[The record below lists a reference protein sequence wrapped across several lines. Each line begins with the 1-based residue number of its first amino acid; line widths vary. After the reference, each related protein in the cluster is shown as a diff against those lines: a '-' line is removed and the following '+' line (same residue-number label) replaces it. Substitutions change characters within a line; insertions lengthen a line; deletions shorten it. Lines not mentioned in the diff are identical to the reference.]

1 MSRARESKLRTLML
15 RLHEEGVAVT
25 FAKGRPGQP
34 LADVFFVK
42 IEDQDYVR
50 ILSEINEAL
59 DASAEAAYD
68 KNASI
73 KYADAEAFVEQIREI
88 KELSNEAE
96 RDKGIRPSGLR
107 IDEAMARSIAQS
119 PPRLLSFASA
129 TAFVENIESL
139 SRGSSEH
146 KQSRIP
152 PEPELADL
160 QSGKID
166 VFRCQEDKNGNKKER
181 QLNLPL

>member
-1 MSRARESKLRTLML
+1 ML
-15 RLHEEGVAVT
+15 RLHGEGVAVT

-42 IEDQDYVR
+42 IEDQDYIR

-96 RDKGIRPSGLR
+96 RDKSIRPSGLR
-107 IDEAMARSIAQS
+107 EDDIHIETNSPGGGTVRPRDDSGGELHEGSGEGADKSGSANIKRSNWHTTR
-119 PPRLLSFASA
+119 PLLPI
-129 TAFVENIESL
+129 V
-139 SRGSSEH
+139 
-146 KQSRIP
+146 
-152 PEPELADL
+152 
-160 QSGKID
+160 GKA
-166 VFRCQEDKNGNKKER
+166 
-181 QLNLPL
+181 

>member
-1 MSRARESKLRTLML
+1 ML
-15 RLHEEGVAVT
+15 RLHGEGVAVT

-88 KELSNEAE
+88 KELS
-96 RDKGIRPSGLR
+96 
-107 IDEAMARSIAQS
+107 
-119 PPRLLSFASA
+119 
-129 TAFVENIESL
+129 
-139 SRGSSEH
+139 
-146 KQSRIP
+146 IP

>member
-15 RLHEEGVAVT
+15 RLHGEGVAVT

-42 IEDQDYVR
+42 IEDQDYIR

-68 KNASI
+68 KNTSI

-96 RDKGIRPSGLR
+96 RDKSIRPSGLR
-107 IDEAMARSIAQS
+107 EDDIHVEADSPGGGTVRPRDNSGGELHEGSGEGTDKSGSANIKRSNWHTTC
-119 PPRLLSFASA
+119 PL
-129 TAFVENIESL
+129 
-139 SRGSSEH
+139 
-146 KQSRIP
+146 
-152 PEPELADL
+152 
-160 QSGKID
+160 
-166 VFRCQEDKNGNKKER
+166 
-181 QLNLPL
+181 LPLIGKA

>member
-1 MSRARESKLRTLML
+1 ML
-15 RLHEEGVAVT
+15 RLHGEGVAVT

-96 RDKGIRPSGLR
+96 RDKGL
-107 IDEAMARSIAQS
+107 
-119 PPRLLSFASA
+119 
-129 TAFVENIESL
+129 IEQ
-139 SRGSSEH
+139 E
-146 KQSRIP
+146 QP
-152 PEPELADL
+152 QVPTEPEFTDL

-166 VFRCQEDKNGNKKER
+166 VLLCQEDKNGNKKER